1 MILNELTYALAGG
14 KPLAIEIR
22 RARAWLENAN
32 RILSNP
38 DLSHYV
44 SAWSDKY
51 EPNRKKA
58 SSKSSRKA
66 AYWDEDDSDSKAD
79 CHDLLCPS
87 SSPYVED
94 GMGIIP
100 VVGVIGKNISRM
112 EKMMGCCDLSEISE
126 TLDSWEDRTDI
137 TEIVFDFDSGGGS
150 TAGLEEMAKQIK
162 NYKKP
167 TIAYVE
173 GDCGSAAFWLA
184 SQCNRVIVTPSASI
198 GSIGIYLTMLDETVK
213 HEKEG
218 KKVVVIKSG
227 AYKAAGVENTALTE
241 LQKQRLQD
249 EVDELHRRF
258 IRDVKAV
265 RLFANVDDMQ
275 GQSFYGDEAVQRGLA
290 TAVVDNWKQF
300 YEQVKDMRKVITSD
314 LMSKLYSSNFS
325 DNSRTV
331 APVGNSVTV
340 SVIPGYQETKTT
352 PEVVVTPVTSIP
364 SATGDENIIG

>member
-38 DLSHYV
+38 DLAHYV

-58 SSKSSRKA
+58 SRAKQRKQA
-66 AYWDEDDSDSKAD
+66 FWDDEEDTKAD

-87 SSPYVED
+87 SNPYVED
-94 GMGIIP
+94 GIGIIP

-112 EKMMGCCDLSEISE
+112 EKMMGCCDLAEISE
-126 TLDSWEDRTDI
+126 TLDNWEDRTDI

-150 TAGLEEMAKQIK
+150 TAGLEELAKKIRL
-162 NYKKP
+162 YKKP

-184 SQCNRVIVTPSASI
+184 SQCNRVIVTPSASV
-198 GSIGIYLTMLDETVK
+198 GSIGIYLTMLDETAK

-227 AYKAAGVENTALTE
+227 AYKAAGVENTSLTD
-241 LQKQRLQD
+241 LQRQRLQD

-258 IRDVKAV
+258 IRDVKMV
-265 RLFANVDDMQ
+265 RIFANEDDMQ
-275 GQSFYGDEAVQRGLA
+275 GQSFYGDEAVRKGLA
-290 TAVVDNWKQF
+290 TAVVDDWKQF
-300 YEQVKDMRKVITSD
+300 YEQIKDMRKVLTSD
-314 LMSKLYSSNFS
+314 LMSKLYSTNFQ
-325 DNSRTV
+325 DGARAV
-331 APVGNSVTV
+331 APIGSSVTV
-340 SVIPGYQETKTT
+340 SVVPGYQEPKTT
-352 PEVVVTPVTSIP
+352 PEVVVSPTVVPP
-364 SATGDENIIG
+364 QTGANENIIG